1 MTPLA
6 SSRLLLLPP
15 GRANPHA
22 VADFL
27 ARNTA
32 HFAPW
37 DPPRPAGL
45 ATAAYQREALPLQAE
60 AFAQGSCY
68 RWYVEQRDAPGVVM
82 AKLEVSGVS
91 RGPHQSAFFGFAI
104 DHAHEGQGLMREAAE
119 AVIAAAFG
127 PEIQLHR
134 LQAAL
139 QPSNQRSAG
148 LLQRLGFTPIGL
160 ARGYLFINGAWRDH
174 QLVERLNPAFAWPAT

>member
-37 DPPRPAGL
+37 DPPRPAGQ
-45 ATAAYQREALPLQAE
+45 ATVEYQRESLPLQAE

-68 RWYVEQRDAPGVVM
+68 RWYVERLDAPGVVM

-127 PEIQLHR
+127 PAIQLHR
-134 LQAAL
+134 LQAAH
-139 QPSNQRSAG
+139 QPNNQRSAG

-174 QLVERLNPAFAWPAT
+174 QLVERLNPGFAWPAT